1 VTDDEKPRARLR
13 ADARR
18 NQEQLLAAA
27 RDVVVER
34 GIDAPLEEV
43 ARRAGVGIATLYRR
57 FPDRSALLRAV
68 VLDALE
74 RTSVA
79 AEEALDG
86 AADGFTALVRY
97 LHAALDVRAS
107 AVIPLVLGRLDL
119 EDPELGPARERT
131 AALVQRLVEA
141 AHADSTLAADV
152 TFADVGT
159 LLVRFARPLPGL
171 PPDVDDR
178 LAHRHL
184 DLLVAGLRPVP
195 GREPPRGPQ
204 LDRAALRA
212 LRPGEAPSDADRTA

>member
-1 VTDDEKPRARLR
+1 MSSSRTTDRTDRGELR
-13 ADARR
+13 ADAERNRR
-18 NQEQLLAAA
+18 RIVDAAA
-27 RDVVVER
+27 AVFGER

-97 LHAALDVRAS
+97 LHAALDGRAS

-141 AHADSTLAADV
+141 AHADST
-152 TFADVGT
+152 
-159 LLVRFARPLPGL
+159 
-171 PPDVDDR
+171 
-178 LAHRHL
+178 
-184 DLLVAGLRPVP
+184 
-195 GREPPRGPQ
+195 
-204 LDRAALRA
+204 
-212 LRPGEAPSDADRTA
+212 